1 MSKTSARFNLADIS
15 RATKAAKA
23 EGAAAVEVLP
33 DGTIRIVINEMH
45 CDEKPETEDDERDL
59 ADALYSARAVCAI
72 FERAS
77 AMLER
82 RTIFRPPRAAT
93 IKRAVSE
100 SALGRCCR
108 KSLFA
113 SLNTNSPSRRR
124 GDLINVWGEAS

>member
-93 IKRAVSE
+93 IK
-100 SALGRCCR
+100 
-108 KSLFA
+108 KS
-113 SLNTNSPSRRR
+113 
-124 GDLINVWGEAS
+124 GV

>member
-72 FERAS
+72 FARAS

-100 SALGRCCR
+100 SALGRCC
-108 KSLFA
+108 
-113 SLNTNSPSRRR
+113 
-124 GDLINVWGEAS
+124 

>member
-15 RATKAAKA
+15 RATEAAKA

-59 ADALYSARAVCAI
+59 LTLFILPRMRD

-82 RTIFRPPRAAT
+82 RTIFRPPG
-93 IKRAVSE
+93 V
-100 SALGRCCR
+100 
-108 KSLFA
+108 
-113 SLNTNSPSRRR
+113 RR
-124 GDLINVWGEAS
+124 